1 MNKRQPGNNF
11 LEFKRLSCRHAAVR
25 AGRRPPD
32 RSGFLAS
39 RKHNARQHVFGKE
52 RFAMKTLKMVLV
64 GCLLCSLLGFT
75 FAGCEKEGP
84 AEKAGK
90 KMDKAI
96 DSAKKT
102 FKDMTDK

>member
-1 MNKRQPGNNF
+1 
-11 LEFKRLSCRHAAVR
+11 
-25 AGRRPPD
+25 
-32 RSGFLAS
+32 
-39 RKHNARQHVFGKE
+39 
-52 RFAMKTLKMVLV
+52 MKTLKMVLV